1 MSDSEIS
8 RSLYHQAVPAEELS
22 AEDEV
27 LLRSLS
33 VVEVLR
39 ANVLDDCCGDQ
50 LIKATFVMQI
60 EESIYS

>member
-33 VVEVLR
+33 VLEVLR
-39 ANVLDDCCGDQ
+39 ANVLDNFCGDQ